1 MQQSKSLIAWSKR
14 FPIKELQ
21 EIEQL
26 PKSDN
31 AIDSSH
37 V

>member
-21 EIEQL
+21 DLELLQ
-26 PKSDN
+26 KSDN

>member
-1 MQQSKSLIAWSKR
+1 MQQSKSLIASSKR

-21 EIEQL
+21 ELEQL